1 MDLLFQRYASPFT
14 LLNELILMK
23 SLSTYIDDLFVFIGE
38 EKQEQTKWEFFL
50 HKVFG
55 KSWKEFC
62 EELEISNNTEKIDL
76 GETITKSKNILT
88 NFTPD

>member
-1 MDLLFQRYASPFT
+1 
-14 LLNELILMK
+14 MK
-23 SLSTYIDDLFVFIGE
+23 SFNTYMDDLFVFIGE

-50 HKVFG
+50 HKVYD

-62 EELEISNNTEKIDL
+62 EELEISNDTKKIDV
-76 GETITKSKNILT
+76 GETLIKSKNILT